1 MKKVKMGLGRIGVKF
16 SEERR
21 ENILTVLEYTD
32 DLVPSGE
39 SEENLSVMIRC
50 FVEVWRKDMI

>member
-1 MKKVKMGLGRIGVKF
+1 MKKVKMGLGRIGVTF